1 MKWRQDDTDLLGG
14 IGRKACILATT
25 QRKKKSYLKA
35 ACRQGKQDRNE
46 TKGNH
51 RTLQIKL
58 SLWTTEAVG
67 EKMISHIM

>member
-1 MKWRQDDTDLLGG
+1 MHFSNNTK
-14 IGRKACILATT
+14 
-25 QRKKKSYLKA
+25 KKKSYLKA